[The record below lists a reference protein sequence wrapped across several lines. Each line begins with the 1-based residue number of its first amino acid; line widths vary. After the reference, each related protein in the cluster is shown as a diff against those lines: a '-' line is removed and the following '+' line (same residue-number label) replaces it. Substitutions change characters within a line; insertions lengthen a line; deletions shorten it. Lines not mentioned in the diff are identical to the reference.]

1 MKEVEDKEEENKE
14 EMEDKE
20 EESKEGNNVMY
31 ETE

>member
-1 MKEVEDKEEENKE
+1 VEDKEEENKE